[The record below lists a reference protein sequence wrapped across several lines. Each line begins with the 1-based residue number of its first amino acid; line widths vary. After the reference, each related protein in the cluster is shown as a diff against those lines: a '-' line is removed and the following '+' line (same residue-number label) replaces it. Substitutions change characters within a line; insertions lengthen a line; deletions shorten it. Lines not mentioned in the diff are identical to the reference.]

1 MVKYMRI
8 DLGDLYG
15 RMVVSL
21 QGRASGMEVVVIV
34 VKSLLGYNDLAVFL
48 GVTLSGWE
56 KHL

>member
-1 MVKYMRI
+1 
-8 DLGDLYG
+8 
-15 RMVVSL
+15 MVVSL